1 MQNEEIVGFGLLF
14 ERLDNLDYY
23 LDKLETNLDN
33 EIADS
38 IMESINEFGMID
50 PFLLSDNLEA
60 RGIKSEYL
68 NWLKDLSDNPKP
80 LSLIHI

>member
-1 MQNEEIVGFGLLF
+1 MSQGKINEVKETLLQNEEIVGFGLLF

-50 PFLLSDNLEA
+50 PFYSQT
-60 RGIKSEYL
+60 I
-68 NWLKDLSDNPKP
+68 
-80 LSLIHI
+80 